1 MTGFYL
7 HPNSEQE
14 IIDTSE
20 EDIIVTNHKGIIVKA
35 SKISGRH
42 YGIDPIQLLGRSVY
56 DLEKEGVFSPAIT
69 PLVLKKQKKVVLVQ
83 TTPDGQKV
91 LITGIPFFNESN
103 EIEYVISYSYEVSEL
118 LIIQDYLRELEHE
131 MRIAKEELLF
141 LRKKN
146 LKIDGLVVE
155 NRSTRR
161 AYESAGKAAPLD
173 VSVVI
178 YGEHGTGKT
187 TLAKNI
193 HNESARSDNSFII
206 VDCETIPEVL
216 FEQKLLGVNNE
227 KIGMLSLAHKG
238 TLFLKG
244 IDKLAP
250 HLQSILARI
259 LQEKK
264 YSSLYTTETR
274 PLDVRV
280 ISSSEIQLNEIPSF
294 QKDLYYML
302 HVVPIELKPLRER
315 KQDLSRL
322 IPIYLQQ
329 YSLKHKKECSLRDD
343 VYNHLLDLY
352 WLDNHHE
359 LMNVIERMVVQST
372 SAMITMEDLPMEY
385 RLPMEQGRYNVELE
399 GSTLPIILERVEK
412 EVLFNAQERYR
423 TTTEIAKYLGISQ
436 PTVVRK
442 LQKYGEEI

>member
-216 FEQKLLGVNNE
+216 FEQKLLGDNNE

-399 GSTLPIILERVEK
+399 GSSLPIILERVEK

>member
-35 SKISGRH
+35 SKISGKH

-56 DLEKEGVFSPAIT
+56 ELEKEGVFSPAIT

-83 TTPDGQKV
+83 TTPDGRKV
-91 LITGIPFFNESN
+91 LITGIPLFNELN

-118 LIIQDYLRELEHE
+118 LIIQDYLKELEHE
-131 MRIAKEELLF
+131 MGIAKEELLF

-206 VDCETIPEVL
+206 VDCETIPEAL

-385 RLPMEQGRYNVELE
+385 RLPMEHGRYNVELE
-399 GSTLPIILERVEK
+399 GSSLPIILERVEK